1 MVTITTK
8 REVPI
13 GHRLLGHNGRCA
25 YLHGHNYTFEVSVIG
40 TPNEIGLVIDFKD
53 VKKVLD
59 DLLDIFDHA
68 MILNKEDPSIE
79 VLRLERLV
87 VLSVNPSAENL
98 ASLVFNHLTEK
109 LNSPSAKIARVLCRE
124 TEDGWAAAIKP
135 DPSVFILH
143 TH

>member
-25 YLHGHNYTFEVSVIG
+25 YLHGHNYTFEVSVMGI
-40 TPNEIGLVIDFKD
+40 PNEIGLVIDFKD
-53 VKKVLD
+53 VKKALDELLD
-59 DLLDIFDHA
+59 DFDHA

-79 VLRLERLV
+79 TLKLERLV

-98 ASLVFNHLTEK
+98 ASLVFNHLFER
-109 LNSPSAKIARVLCRE
+109 LSSPTAKIVRVLCRE
-124 TEDGWAAAIKP
+124 TEDGWAAANKT
-135 DPSVFILH
+135 DPSVFILAVH
-143 TH
+143 